1 MIQLAIAYVL
11 HVQKVPSFVK
21 ADDADSW
28 KDNRRFRCIVVRSI
42 DLDMVV
48 SQYNNN
54 YLIGAT
60 KPEVKHEWRT
70 AVVNGNARNSLFH
83 PALRV
88 RLEVWSNEGK

>member
-1 MIQLAIAYVL
+1 MRAISCGFKSHQMY
-11 HVQKVPSFVK
+11 HGSFVK
-21 ADDADSW
+21 VCEIKNLNDSW

-60 KPEVKHEWRT
+60 KDFMGVID
-70 AVVNGNARNSLFH
+70 
-83 PALRV
+83 
-88 RLEVWSNEGK
+88 